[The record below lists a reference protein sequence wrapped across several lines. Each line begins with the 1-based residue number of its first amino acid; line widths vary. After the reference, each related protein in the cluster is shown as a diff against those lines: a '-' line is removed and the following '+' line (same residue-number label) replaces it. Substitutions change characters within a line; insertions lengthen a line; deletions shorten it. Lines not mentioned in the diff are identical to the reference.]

1 MLFLSEYAI
10 CLFYTTYSRKH
21 MAFGDFNIYKR
32 LIVTCK
38 VGREVEVAFEV
49 SDVVVGQFPPYV
61 ELKKEL
67 LVPSWF

>member
-10 CLFYTTYSRKH
+10 CLFYATYSRKRRV
-21 MAFGDFNIYKR
+21 FGDIYIYGR
-32 LIVTCK
+32 LIVTCE

-61 ELKKEL
+61 KLKKES